1 MLRIFSTT
9 PNMNIIKKALRAD
22 TLLFREGQAFIE
34 RDALVLI
41 DEHSKI
47 TAVGPYLEVIS
58 QQSPEQQSHIRSIV
72 QYFPKK
78 LLAPG
83 FVDCHVHYPQ
93 LDVIGSPAEGL
104 LPWLENYTFP
114 HEARFADFD
123 YASSVAGFFFDELAR
138 NGVTTAMTFSTSHKA
153 SVDAAFAEAERR
165 QLRFITGKC
174 LMDRHCPEGVQ
185 DTTEQSLIDTETLI
199 GGWHE
204 KANTR
209 LGYAITPRFAPGC
222 SDAQMHGAAALAK
235 QYPSTW
241 IQSHVAENDDEIA
254 WAKSLYPASRSYLNV
269 YADFGLMRQR
279 AIYAHCIHLD
289 EQDRQLLSNT
299 QTAAAVCPTSNL
311 FLGSGAFDFEK
322 AKIHNHLFG
331 LASDVGGGTS
341 FSPFKT
347 MLAAFYIAQSRHHSL
362 TPSALW
368 HSHTVGAAQAL
379 GLEGCVGN
387 IAQGME
393 ADIIIL
399 DPHSTPLLS
408 RRVQA
413 ANSIE
418 ELLFAMIVLGDDRV
432 IASHLLD

>member
-1 MLRIFSTT
+1 MT
-9 PNMNIIKKALRAD
+9 IINKAFRAD
-22 TLLFREGQAFIE
+22 TLFFQGKQARIE

-41 DEHSKI
+41 DEHAKI
-47 TAVGPYLEVIS
+47 IAFGPYAETLS
-58 QQSPEQQSHIRSIV
+58 QQPPKQQALIASILKR
-72 QYFPKK
+72 YPGK

-83 FVDCHVHYPQ
+83 FIDCHVHYPQ

-114 HEARFADFD
+114 HEARFDD
-123 YASSVAGFFFDELAR
+123 IHYAKEVAKFFFDELTR
-138 NGVTTAMTFSTSHKA
+138 NGVTTAMTFSTSHKT
-153 SVDAAFAEAERR
+153 SVDAAFTEAQRR
-165 QLRFITGKC
+165 GLRFITGKC
-174 LMDRHCPEGVQ
+174 LMDRHCPEAVR

-199 GGWHE
+199 QAWHE
-204 KANTR
+204 KTNTR

-222 SDAQMHGAAALAK
+222 SDAQMHGAAELAK

-241 IQSHVAENDDEIA
+241 IQSHVAENNDEIA
-254 WAKSLYPASRSYLNV
+254 WAKALYPNARSYLSV
-269 YADFGLMRQR
+269 YADFGLMRKR

-289 EQDRQLLSNT
+289 DADRQLLAAT

-311 FLGSGAFDFEK
+311 FLGSGAFDFDQAAA
-322 AKIHNHLFG
+322 AKHLFG

-347 MLAAFYIAQSRHHSL
+347 MLAAYYIAQSKHY
-362 TPSALW
+362 TIQPSALW
-368 HSHTVGAAQAL
+368 FSHTAGAANAL
-379 GLEGCVGN
+379 GLEAYVGN
-387 IAQGME
+387 INEGLE
-393 ADIIIL
+393 ADLILL
-399 DPHSTPLLS
+399 DPQCTPLLA
-408 RRVQA
+408 RRTQA

>member
-1 MLRIFSTT
+1 M
-9 PNMNIIKKALRAD
+9 PNMHITKKALRAD
-22 TLLFREGQAFIE
+22 TLLFRDGQVEIE

-41 DEHSKI
+41 NEQSKI
-47 TAVGPYLEVIS
+47 TAVGPFHELLA
-58 QQSPEQQSHIRSIV
+58 QQSLEQQSHIKAIV
-72 QYFPKK
+72 KHFPKK

-93 LDVIGSPAEGL
+93 LDVIGSPADGL

-114 HEARFADFD
+114 HEARFADYH
-123 YASSVAGFFFDELAR
+123 YASSVASFFFDELAR
-138 NGVTTAMTFSTSHKA
+138 NGVTTAMTFSTSHKT

-165 QLRFITGKC
+165 KLRFITGKC

-185 DTTEQSLIDTETLI
+185 DSTDQSLVDTETLI
-199 GGWHE
+199 GSWHE

-222 SDAQMHGAAALAK
+222 SDAQMDGAAALAK

-254 WAKSLYPASRSYLNV
+254 WAESLYPASRSYLSV
-269 YADFGLMRQR
+269 YADFGLMRER

-289 EQDRQLLSNT
+289 EQDRQLLSDT

-311 FLGSGAFDFEK
+311 FLGSGAFDFRK
-322 AKIHNHLFG
+322 AKTHNHLFG

-362 TPSALW
+362 APSALW
-368 HSHTVGAAQAL
+368 YSHTVGAAKAL
-379 GLEGCVGN
+379 GLEGCIGN
-387 IAQGME
+387 IAKGLE
-393 ADIIIL
+393 ADIIVL

-432 IASHLLD
+432 IASHLLN

>member
-1 MLRIFSTT
+1 M
-9 PNMNIIKKALRAD
+9 IKKAFRAD
-22 TLLFREGQAFIE
+22 TLFFRDDQATIE

-41 DEHSKI
+41 DEHSII
-47 TAVGPYLEVIS
+47 TAIGPFVEVLA
-58 QQSPEQQSHIRSIV
+58 QQSLEQQSHIQSIV
-72 QYFPKK
+72 KHFPEK

-83 FVDCHVHYPQ
+83 FIDCHVHYPQ
-93 LDVIGSPAEGL
+93 LDVIGSPADGL

-114 HEARFADFD
+114 HEARFANFD
-123 YASSVAGFFFDELAR
+123 YASSVSAFFFDELAR
-138 NGVTTAMTFSTSHKA
+138 NGVTTAMTFSTSHKT

-165 QLRFITGKC
+165 KLRFITGKC
-174 LMDRHCPEGVQ
+174 LMDRHCPESVQ
-185 DTTEQSLIDTETLI
+185 DTTEQSLVDTETLI
-199 GGWHE
+199 NTWHE

-222 SDAQMHGAAALAK
+222 SDAQMHGAAALEN
-235 QYPSTW
+235 QYRTTW

-254 WAKSLYPASRSYLNV
+254 WAKSLYPSARSYLNV
-269 YADFGLMRQR
+269 YADFGLMRER

-289 EQDRQLLSNT
+289 EDDRQLLVNT

-311 FLGSGAFDFEK
+311 FLGSGAFDFER
-322 AKIHNHLFG
+322 AKTHNHLFG

-347 MLAAFYIAQSRHHSL
+347 MLAAFYVAQSRHHSL

-368 HSHTVGAAQAL
+368 HSHTVGAAKAL

-387 IAQGME
+387 IAQGLE
-393 ADIIIL
+393 ADIIVL